1 MNRTRLHA
9 ASAVLA
15 AVAMASGCVS
25 KGAYEK
31 LGAEKNQEIDALQ
44 RQRGGL
50 QEQVQSLQKQKT
62 LLEQRIIALEQ
73 QKTHLLTICR

>member
-1 MNRTRLHA
+1 MNRTRLRA

-15 AVAMASGCVS
+15 AVVASGCVS

-44 RQRGGL
+44 RQHGGL

-62 LLEQRIIALEQ
+62 SLEQRISALEQ
-73 QKTHLLTICR
+73 QKTHLLAICR